1 MKKTLVFSTLMMAS
15 MASHAA
21 MQQLDDAE
29 MSDVHG
35 QFNLVS
41 GINAGIF
48 SDSVVSGANIFGA
61 DSLVSGIN
69 IAALSGGTLFNIGGL
84 AGASAINGLGA
95 SGLSGISFL
104 GLSGVSGISLLS
116 HSFLAGIK
124 PINGPL
130 SASLLSGVSLPLGV
144 TGASVWT
151 LPGSLN
157 GFGLINAP

>member
-29 MSDVHG
+29 MSEVHG

-41 GINAGIF
+41 VINAGIF
-48 SDSVVSGANIFGA
+48 SDSVVSGVNIFGA
-61 DSLVSGIN
+61 ESLVSGIN
-69 IAALSGGTLFNIGGL
+69 IAARSGGTLFNIGGL
-84 AGASAINGLGA
+84 AGASAVNNLGV
-95 SGLSGISFL
+95 SGLSGISFM

-116 HSFLAGIK
+116 HSFLSGFK
-124 PINGPL
+124 PVNGPL
-130 SASLLSGVSLPLGV
+130 TASLFSGVSLPFGA
-144 TGASVWT
+144 TGASVLT

-157 GFGLINAP
+157 GFGLINR